1 MQKYLIDKGPVM
13 LYALTVL
20 VGILDDNPSVSTAVG
35 HVRSDSQIGSL
46 NASSFVLDAGKK
58 TKKTRNS
65 VIYYSMRVKRC
76 ERWSDCV
83 NRMGGLKGP

>member
-1 MQKYLIDKGPVM
+1 M

-35 HVRSDSQIGSL
+35 HVRSDSLIGSL

-58 TKKTRNS
+58 NKKKQEI
-65 VIYYSMRVKRC
+65 V
-76 ERWSDCV
+76 
-83 NRMGGLKGP
+83 